1 MITPARDPHVRRFLV
16 ICSLLAGSACESSS
30 RETAA
35 TGAEARANEP
45 AALERARG
53 MTKTFAAELQATLL
67 AAIEAG
73 GPVHAI
79 GVCKHDAPRITAA
92 QASEGWSLS
101 RTALRVRNPA
111 NAASDW
117 QRAVLERWQAQLDA
131 GEVTDAATLE
141 WSDTNAGEFRY
152 MRGIALGGVCL
163 TCHGT
168 SEQLGEGVAAALAE
182 HYPADQA
189 TAFAVGQ
196 LRGAIVVRGPRVA
209 TDPL

>member
-1 MITPARDPHVRRFLV
+1 MITLARDPHVRTRLV
-16 ICSLLAGSACESSS
+16 TCLLLAASACESSP
-30 RETAA
+30 REPAA
-35 TGAEARANEP
+35 GAEARASEP

-111 NAASDW
+111 NAPSDW
-117 QRAVLERWQAQLDA
+117 QRAVLERWQAQLTA
-131 GEVTDAATLE
+131 GEVADPATLE
-141 WSDTNAGEFRY
+141 WSDTSAGEFRY

-163 TCHGT
+163 TCHGA

-189 TAFAVGQ
+189 TGFAVGQ
-196 LRGAIVVRGPRVA
+196 LRGAIVVRGPI
-209 TDPL
+209 